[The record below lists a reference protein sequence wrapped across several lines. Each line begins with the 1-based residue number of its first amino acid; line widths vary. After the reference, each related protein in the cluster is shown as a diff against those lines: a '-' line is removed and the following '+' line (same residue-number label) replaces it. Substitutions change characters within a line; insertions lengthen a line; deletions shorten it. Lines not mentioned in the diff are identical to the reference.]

1 MKALII
7 ISHPETESFCYDGIY
22 RTIKSTLSKNENVE
36 IKTAELYQEN
46 FGRDNKE
53 LIEKY
58 KEYVSWSTHI
68 YFVSPVWWF
77 RCTPKLEVFFDEIF
91 TPGFAYN
98 FVSLTKTIGFPSPLL
113 KDKVVRTFVTH
124 GAPAFPVLT
133 LYANSVKLRLI
144 MGVYTF
150 VFGWNYRLWFRTRQ
164 FWSVPFV
171 SREKRIGY
179 LETVKKDIQ
188 KDL

>member
-22 RTIKSTLSKNENVE
+22 RTIKSTLSENENVE

-68 YFVSPVWWF
+68 YFVSLFGGFVALQNLKYFLMKSLPHICIQFCFSYQNDWISITTSQRQSRKNICNS
-77 RCTPKLEVFFDEIF
+77 RCTCVSCI
-91 TPGFAYN
+91 N
-98 FVSLTKTIGFPSPLL
+98 FVCKLCKVAFDYGSLHFCVWLEL
-113 KDKVVRTFVTH
+113 
-124 GAPAFPVLT
+124 
-133 LYANSVKLRLI
+133 
-144 MGVYTF
+144 
-150 VFGWNYRLWFRTRQ
+150 
-164 FWSVPFV
+164 PFV
-171 SREKRIGY
+171 VSHSSVLVSSICFKRKTNW
-179 LETVKKDIQ
+179 LS
-188 KDL
+188 

>member
-22 RTIKSTLSKNENVE
+22 RTIKSTLSENENVE

-91 TPGFAYN
+91 TQHLHTILFLLPKRLDFHHH
-98 FVSLTKTIGFPSPLL
+98 FSKTKS
-113 KDKVVRTFVTH
+113 
-124 GAPAFPVLT
+124 
-133 LYANSVKLRLI
+133 
-144 MGVYTF
+144 
-150 VFGWNYRLWFRTRQ
+150 
-164 FWSVPFV
+164 
-171 SREKRIGY
+171 
-179 LETVKKDIQ
+179 
-188 KDL
+188 